1 MKAIYLG
8 LINQNYWRLKMTFAA
23 VAIGG
28 AGLMAGGMVAQG
40 YYANKSSKKAAKA
53 NANAMAAYLAEMRR
67 SKEAAIGYQRPYE
80 EAGRSGLNLLQQYLT
95 GDPAAVQSRLEQSP
109 GYQFRL
115 NQGQNS
121 IQNLLASKGG
131 LKSGAAMKALE
142 EYAQGTASQ
151 EFGNQVGY
159 AQGLAG
165 IGQNAAMAMGNYEI
179 NAGANMANASQQ
191 GILGQGM
198 AMANRDAQMGN
209 IIGGGMSQMG
219 SSLLGVGMS
228 GAMGGGNKSPSGFA
242 PTGGGQYNSR
252 AFMNA
257 GQSSMGY

>member
-1 MKAIYLG
+1 
-8 LINQNYWRLKMTFAA
+8 MTFAA

-28 AGLMAGGMVAQG
+28 AGLMAGGMATQG
-40 YYANKSSKKAAKA
+40 YFGNKSSKRAAKA
-53 NANAMAAYLAEMRR
+53 QANAMDSYLAEMRR
-67 SKEAAIGYQRPYE
+67 AKEAAIGYQKPYE
-80 EAGRSGLNLLQQYLT
+80 EAGRSGLSLLQQYLT
-95 GDPAAVQSRLEQSP
+95 GDPTATQNRLEQSS

-115 NQGQNS
+115 NQGQDS

-159 AQGLAG
+159 LQNLANM
-165 IGQNAAMAMGNYEI
+165 GQQSATAMGNYEF

-209 IIGGGMSQMG
+209 IIGGGMSQIGGSMMGMGMQGMG
-219 SSLLGVGMS
+219 SQT
-228 GAMGGGNKSPSGFA
+228 KSPSGF
-242 PTGGGQYNSR
+242 TSVGGGQYNAAR
-252 AFMNA
+252 INNAMNNQMA
-257 GQSSMGY
+257 PNTNLYSSYN

>member
-1 MKAIYLG
+1 
-8 LINQNYWRLKMTFAA
+8 MTFAA

-28 AGLMAGGMVAQG
+28 AGLMAGGMATQG
-40 YYANKSSKKAAKA
+40 YFANKSSKRAARA
-53 NANAMAAYLAEMRR
+53 NANAMDAYLAEMRR

-80 EAGRSGLNLLQQYLT
+80 EAGRSGLSLLQQYLT
-95 GDPAAVQSRLEQSP
+95 GDPAATQNRLEQSP

-159 AQGLAG
+159 LQGLAG
-165 IGQNAAMAMGNYEI
+165 IGQNASIAMGNYEI
-179 NAGANMANASQQ
+179 QAGANMANASQQ
-191 GILGQGM
+191 GVLGQGM

-209 IIGGGMSQMG
+209 IIGGGMSQIG
-219 SSLLGVGMS
+219 SSMLGIGMQGMS
-228 GAMGGGNKSPSGFA
+228 GQPKSPSGFTS
-242 PTGGGQYNSR
+242 TGGGQYNAAR
-252 AFMNA
+252 INNAMNNQMA
-257 GQSSMGY
+257 PNTNLYSNY

>member
-1 MKAIYLG
+1 
-8 LINQNYWRLKMTFAA
+8 MTYAA

-28 AGLMAGGMVAQG
+28 AALVGGGMVTQG
-40 YYANKSSKKAAKA
+40 YYANKSSKRAAKA
-53 NANAMAAYLAEMRR
+53 QGNAMNAYLAEMRR
-67 SKEAAIGYQRPYE
+67 SKQAAIGYQRPYE
-80 EAGRSGLNLLQQYLT
+80 EAGRSGLSLLQQYLT
-95 GDPAAVQSRLEQSP
+95 GDPAATQNRLEQSP

-159 AQGLAG
+159 LQGLAG
-165 IGQNAAMAMGNYEI
+165 IGQNASIAMGNYEI
-179 NAGANMANASQQ
+179 QAGANMANASQQ
-191 GILGQGM
+191 GVLGQGM

-209 IIGGGMSQMG
+209 IIGGGMSQIGGTALGMAMLGMG
-219 SSLLGVGMS
+219 SQNQQNTYQPNGASTGAYDNTRLNATYPSL
-228 GAMGGGNKSPSGFA
+228 
-242 PTGGGQYNSR
+242 R
-252 AFMNA
+252 
-257 GQSSMGY
+257 

>member
-1 MKAIYLG
+1 
-8 LINQNYWRLKMTFAA
+8 MTYAA

-28 AGLMAGGMVAQG
+28 AALVGGGMVTQG
-40 YYANKSSKKAAKA
+40 YFANKSSKKAARA
-53 NANAMAAYLAEMRR
+53 QANAMAEYIRYMER
-67 SKEAAIGYQRPYE
+67 SSNEAIGYQKPYE

-95 GDPAAVQSRLEQSP
+95 GDPSQVMSRLEQAP

-115 NQGQNS
+115 QQGQNS

-159 AQGLAG
+159 LQGLAG
-165 IGQNAAMAMGNYEI
+165 IGQNAAIAMGNYKI
-179 NAGANMANASQQ
+179 RAGANMASAAQQ
-191 GILGQGM
+191 GTLGQGM

-209 IIGGGMSQMG
+209 IIGGGMSQIGGTMFG
-219 SSLLGVGMS
+219 IGMQGMS
-228 GAMGGGNKSPSGFA
+228 PKPNTPSGYT
-242 PTGGGQYNSR
+242 PTGGGQYNAAR
-252 AFMNA
+252 INNAMNVSMPNTNL
-257 GQSSMGY
+257 SSNY

>member
-1 MKAIYLG
+1 
-8 LINQNYWRLKMTFAA
+8 MTFATA
-23 VAIGG
+23 AITGGVLIGG
-28 AGLMAGGMVAQG
+28 GMITQG
-40 YYANKSSKKAAKA
+40 YFGNKSSKKAARA
-53 NANAMAAYLAEMRR
+53 QANAMDAYLAEMRR
-67 SKEAAIGYQRPYE
+67 AKTAAIGYQKPYE
-80 EAGRSGLNLLQQYLT
+80 EAGRSGLSLLQQYLT
-95 GDPAAVQSRLEQSP
+95 GDPTATQNRLEQSP

-159 AQGLAG
+159 LQNLSNM
-165 IGQNAAMAMGNYEI
+165 GQQSATAMGNYEF
-179 NAGANMANASQQ
+179 NAGTNMANASQQ

-209 IIGGGMSQMG
+209 IIGGGMSQIGG
-219 SSLLGVGMS
+219 SMLGIGMQ
-228 GAMGGGNKSPSGFA
+228 GMGGQPKSPSGF
-242 PTGGGQYNSR
+242 TSIGGGQYDSARINNAMNNQMASSTNLYSR
-252 AFMNA
+252 
-257 GQSSMGY
+257 Y

>member
-1 MKAIYLG
+1 
-8 LINQNYWRLKMTFAA
+8 MTFAA
-23 VAIGG
+23 AAITGGVLIGG
-28 AGLMAGGMVAQG
+28 GMITQG
-40 YYANKSSKKAAKA
+40 YFGNKSSKKAAKA
-53 NANAMAAYLAEMRR
+53 QANAMDAYLAQMRQGR
-67 SKEAAIGYQRPYE
+67 DKTLSYQKPYE
-80 EAGRSGLNLLQQYLT
+80 EAGRSGLSLLQQYLT
-95 GDPAAVQSRLEQSP
+95 GDPAAAQNRLEQSP

-159 AQGLAG
+159 LQNLANM
-165 IGQNAAMAMGNYEI
+165 GQQSATAMGNAEMM
-179 NAGANMANASQQ
+179 AGTNMANASQQ

-209 IIGGGMSQMG
+209 IIGGAMSQIGGTVLGMG
-219 SSLLGVGMS
+219 MQGMS
-228 GAMGGGNKSPSGFA
+228 GQPKSPSGF
-242 PTGGGQYNSR
+242 TSVGGGQYDSARINN
-252 AFMNA
+252 AMNNQMA
-257 GQSSMGY
+257 PNTNLYSNYR

>member
-1 MKAIYLG
+1 MVAPL
-8 LINQNYWRLKMTFAA
+8 LIAA
-23 VAIGG
+23 AG
-28 AGLMAGGMVAQG
+28 GLMTAGAVTQG
-40 YYANKSSKKAAKA
+40 YFGNKSSKKAAKA
-53 NANAMAAYLAEMRR
+53 QANAMDAYLAQMRQGR
-67 SKEAAIGYQRPYE
+67 DNALSYQKPYE

-151 EFGNQVGY
+151 EFGNQVNY
-159 AQGLAG
+159 LQNFANM
-165 IGQNAAMAMGNYEI
+165 GQQSATAMGNAEMM
-179 NAGANMANASQQ
+179 AGTNMANASQQ

-209 IIGGGMSQMG
+209 IIGGGMSQIGGTMFGMG
-219 SSLLGVGMS
+219 MQG
-228 GAMGGGNKSPSGFA
+228 MGGGQTKSPSGFA
-242 PTGGGQYNSR
+242 PTGGGQYNQR
-252 AFMNA
+252 AFMNS
-257 GQSSMGY
+257 GMGTMNTNLQ

>member
-1 MKAIYLG
+1 
-8 LINQNYWRLKMTFAA
+8 MTFAA
-23 VAIGG
+23 AAITGGALIGG
-28 AGLMAGGMVAQG
+28 GMAVQG
-40 YYANKSSKKAAKA
+40 YFGNKSSKRAAKA
-53 NANAMAAYLAEMRR
+53 QKNAMNAYLAQIRQGR
-67 SKEAAIGYQRPYE
+67 ANALPYQKPYE

-95 GDPAAVQSRLEQSP
+95 GDPKAVQSRLEQSP

-159 AQGLAG
+159 LQNLSNMGQQSATVMSNIE
-165 IGQNAAMAMGNYEI
+165 IGAAS
-179 NAGANMANASQQ
+179 NMADASQQ

-198 AMANRDAQMGN
+198 AMANRDAMIGN
-209 IIGGGMSQMG
+209 VIGGGMSQMG
-219 SSLLGVGMS
+219 SSLLGFGL
-228 GAMGGGNKSPSGFA
+228 GNMDTGKTKSPSGFTS
-242 PTGGGQYNSR
+242 TGGGQYDSARINN
-252 AFMNA
+252 AMNNQMA
-257 GQSSMGY
+257 SSTNLYSKY

>member
-1 MKAIYLG
+1 
-8 LINQNYWRLKMTFAA
+8 MTYAA

-28 AGLMAGGMVAQG
+28 AGLMGGGMVAQG
-40 YYANKSSKKAAKA
+40 YFANKSAKKSAKA
-53 NANAMAAYLAEMRR
+53 QANAMQAYLAEMRQGR
-67 SKEAAIGYQRPYE
+67 NNALSYQKPYE

-95 GDPAAVQSRLEQSP
+95 GDPTSVMSRLENAP

-115 NQGQNS
+115 QQGQNS
-121 IQNLLASKGG
+121 IQNLLASRGG
-131 LKSGAAMKALE
+131 LKSGAAMKSLE
-142 EYAQGTASQ
+142 EFAQGTASQ

-159 AQGLAG
+159 LQGLAG
-165 IGQNAAMAMGNYEI
+165 IGQNAATAMS
-179 NAGANMANASQQ
+179 NAELFAGSNMASASQQ

-209 IIGGGMSQMG
+209 IIGSGMSQIGGTMLGMG
-219 SSLLGVGMS
+219 MQGVGS
-228 GAMGGGNKSPSGFA
+228 QTKSPSGFTS
-242 PTGGGQYNSR
+242 TGGGQYNSR

>member
-1 MKAIYLG
+1 
-8 LINQNYWRLKMTFAA
+8 MTYAA

-28 AGLMAGGMVAQG
+28 AALVGGGMVTQG
-40 YYANKSSKKAAKA
+40 YFGNKSSKRAAKA
-53 NANAMAAYLAEMRR
+53 QGSAMNAYLTQMRQGR
-67 SKEAAIGYQRPYE
+67 DKALSYYKPYE
-80 EAGRSGLNLLQQYLT
+80 EAGRSGLCLLQQYLT
-95 GDPAAVQSRLEQSP
+95 GDPAATQNRLEQSP

-151 EFGNQVGY
+151 EFGNQVNYLQNFANMGQQS
-159 AQGLAG
+159 ATGMANAELFAG
-165 IGQNAAMAMGNYEI
+165 S
-179 NAGANMANASQQ
+179 NMANASQQ

-209 IIGGGMSQMG
+209 IIGGGLGQIG
-219 SSLLGVGMS
+219 GSLLGVGLGS
-228 GAMGGGNKSPSGFA
+228 MGSTSKSPSGFTS
-242 PTGGGQYNSR
+242 TGGGQYNSR
-252 AFMNA
+252 AFINA
-257 GQSSMGY
+257 GMGTMNTNLQ

>member
-1 MKAIYLG
+1 MVAP
-8 LINQNYWRLKMTFAA
+8 LI
-23 VAIGG
+23 ISG
-28 AGLMAGGMVAQG
+28 AGLMAGGMITQG
-40 YYANKSSKKAAKA
+40 YFGNKSSKKAARA
-53 NANAMAAYLAEMRR
+53 QANAMDAYLAQMNR

-151 EFGNQVGY
+151 EFGNQVNY
-159 AQGLAG
+159 LQNFANM
-165 IGQNAAMAMGNYEI
+165 GQQSATAMGNAEMM
-179 NAGANMANASQQ
+179 AGANMANASQQ

-198 AMANRDAQMGN
+198 AMANRDAQMGD
-209 IIGGGMSQMG
+209 IIGGGMSQIGGTMFGIGMQGMG
-219 SSLLGVGMS
+219 SQP
-228 GAMGGGNKSPSGFA
+228 KSPSGFTS
-242 PTGGGQYNSR
+242 TGGGQYNQR
-252 AFMNA
+252 AFMN
-257 GQSSMGY
+257 SDMGTMNTNLQ

>member
-1 MKAIYLG
+1 
-8 LINQNYWRLKMTFAA
+8 
-23 VAIGG
+23 
-28 AGLMAGGMVAQG
+28 MAGGMITQG
-40 YYANKSSKKAAKA
+40 YFGNKSSKKAARA
-53 NANAMAAYLAEMRR
+53 QANAMDAYLAQMNR

-151 EFGNQVGY
+151 EFGNQVNY
-159 AQGLAG
+159 LQNFANM
-165 IGQNAAMAMGNYEI
+165 GQQSATAMGNAEMM
-179 NAGANMANASQQ
+179 AGANMANASQQ

-198 AMANRDAQMGN
+198 AMANRDAQMGD
-209 IIGGGMSQMG
+209 IIGGGMSQIGGTMFGIGMQGMG
-219 SSLLGVGMS
+219 LQP
-228 GAMGGGNKSPSGFA
+228 KSPSGFTS
-242 PTGGGQYNSR
+242 TGGGQYNQR
-252 AFMNA
+252 AFMN
-257 GQSSMGY
+257 SDMGTMNTNLQ

>member
-1 MKAIYLG
+1 M
-8 LINQNYWRLKMTFAA
+8 
-23 VAIGG
+23 VAPLVMAG
-28 AGLMAGGMVAQG
+28 GLMAAGSGAQG
-40 YYANKSSKKAAKA
+40 YFANKSSKKAAKA
-53 NANAMAAYLAEMRR
+53 QANAMNAYLAQMRQGR
-67 SKEAAIGYQRPYE
+67 DNALSYYRPYE

-151 EFGNQVGY
+151 EFGNQVNYLQNLSNMGQQS
-159 AQGLAG
+159 AAG
-165 IGQNAAMAMGNYEI
+165 MADAELF
-179 NAGANMANASQQ
+179 AGSGMANALQQ

-209 IIGGGMSQMG
+209 IIGGGLSQFG
-219 SSLLGVGMS
+219 SLM
-228 GAMGGGNKSPSGFA
+228 AMQGGQSEQTKSPSGFA
-242 PTGGGQYNSR
+242 PTGGGQYNQR

-257 GQSSMGY
+257 GMGTMNTNLQ

>member
-1 MKAIYLG
+1 
-8 LINQNYWRLKMTFAA
+8 MTFAVSA
-23 VAIGG
+23 VATTAIVGG
-28 AGLMAGGMVAQG
+28 AAVQG
-40 YYANKSSKKAAKA
+40 YYANKSSKRAARA
-53 NANAMAAYLAEMRR
+53 QANAMDAYLAQMRR

-165 IGQNAAMAMGNYEI
+165 IGQNAATTMSNVEI
-179 NAGANMANASQQ
+179 GAGSNMANAYQQ

-209 IIGGGMSQMG
+209 IIGGGMSQIGGTMFGMGMQGMG
-219 SSLLGVGMS
+219 SQP
-228 GAMGGGNKSPSGFA
+228 KSPSGFTS
-242 PTGGGQYNSR
+242 TGGGQYNQR
-252 AFMNA
+252 AFMNS
-257 GQSSMGY
+257 GMGTMNTNLQ

>member
-1 MKAIYLG
+1 
-8 LINQNYWRLKMTFAA
+8 MTFAMTA
-23 VAIGG
+23 VGG
-28 AGLMAGGMVAQG
+28 AALIGVGMATQG
-40 YYANKSSKKAAKA
+40 YFANKSSKKTARA
-53 NANAMAAYLAEMRR
+53 NANAMDAYLAQMRR

-121 IQNLLASKGG
+121 IQNLLASRGG

-165 IGQNAAMAMGNYEI
+165 IGQNAATTMSNVEI
-179 NAGANMANASQQ
+179 GAGSNMANASQQ

-198 AMANRDAQMGN
+198 AMANRDAMMGN
-209 IIGGGMSQMG
+209 VIGGGMSQMG
-219 SSLLGVGMS
+219 SSLLGFGL
-228 GAMGGGNKSPSGFA
+228 GNMDTGKTKSPSGFTS
-242 PTGGGQYNSR
+242 TGGGQYNQR
-252 AFMNA
+252 AFMNS
-257 GQSSMGY
+257 GMGTMNTNLQ